1 MGVVVG
7 GRRPAGKGIA
17 VATDR
22 RALASQGETLLAK
35 SVQQLV
41 ERAGELRDTL
51 SFERLGDVVVIDSRS
66 GRMTDEAAGLSEVVF
81 QAWFRV
87 AVFVVL
93 GEGLFRHRVD
103 GVRSDQLL
111 DIESVKVVGVFGG
124 S

>member
-1 MGVVVG
+1 
-7 GRRPAGKGIA
+7 
-17 VATDR
+17 
-22 RALASQGETLLAK
+22 
-35 SVQQLV
+35 
-41 ERAGELRDTL
+41 
-51 SFERLGDVVVIDSRS
+51 
-66 GRMTDEAAGLSEVVF
+66 MTDEAAGLSEVVF

-87 AVFVVL
+87 AVFVVS